1 MLVNPNKK
9 NANLHTMVLSEKKPS
24 NILHFEEKVD
34 SFIRKNEKSSTVF
47 IQHKLGIGSKI
58 KNINACLKLI
68 EQDFGNVEQVSFT
81 TDRYNT
87 KSGELLVIQW
97 KNPIKN
103 RLNL

>member
-1 MLVNPNKK
+1 MLVNPNRN
-9 NANLHTMVLSEKKPS
+9 NANLHTLVLSEKKPS
-24 NILHFEEKVD
+24 NILNFEEKID
-34 SFIRKNEKSSTVF
+34 TFIRKNEKSSTVF
-47 IQHKLGIGSKI
+47 IQHKHGIGSQI
-58 KNINACLKLI
+58 KNIDACLKLV
-68 EQDFGNVEQVSFT
+68 EQDFDDVEEVSFT

>member
-1 MLVNPNKK
+1 
-9 NANLHTMVLSEKKPS
+9 MVLSEKKPS
-24 NILHFEEKVD
+24 NILKYEEKVD

-47 IQHKLGIGSKI
+47 IQHKHGIGSQI
-58 KNINACLKLI
+58 KNIDACLKLI

-103 RLNL
+103 RLNF

>member
-1 MLVNPNKK
+1 VNPNRN

-24 NILHFEEKVD
+24 NILNFEEKID
-34 SFIRKNEKSSTVF
+34 SFIRKNEQSSTVF
-47 IQHKLGIGSKI
+47 IQHKLGIGSQI
-58 KNINACLKLI
+58 RNIDACLKLI
-68 EQDFGNVEQVSFT
+68 EQDFGNVEEVSFT

-97 KNPIKN
+97 KNTIKN